1 MGIGLTNT
9 SAYYRKYPLTF
20 RLLVYILLC
29 SSFVTLLTTIF
40 QIAVDYNRDVASI
53 ETRFRE
59 IEISHSKIVSMSI
72 WNFDESQIENLLNG
86 ILMLPDIEYV
96 EIRTEYKNY
105 SVGKNPKT
113 KFLTYE
119 FKFTSDDPNQKL
131 GSVFIAASLEN
142 VYQRLK
148 ERVVVI
154 LGSQA
159 VKTFLVSSFILFII
173 RHLVTRHLNTMAEFA
188 QRLDLKKLNQF
199 LVLNRKKT
207 KSKDELDRVTLAIN
221 HMIKNLGTATKEME
235 IQARLQG
242 ELNAAATIQKACTP
256 KTLPVL
262 DDFEM
267 AAQFNPAKEM
277 SGDYFDIIKI
287 DDRHVVFVIA
297 DVSGKGVSAAMY
309 ANITRVLVR
318 DKETLL
324 SSPVKLLSS
333 LNQSL
338 KKEFHSNHFL
348 TMSYM
353 VLDLKKFEVT
363 YASAGHE
370 PLILIRGEEKKITFL
385 KPRGYPFSD
394 LHADLFEERIC
405 QETILIHSGDLLFL
419 YTDGLTD
426 AENKQ
431 GEMFGEDRL
440 YETLLD
446 LQLHPVSQ
454 IPELIAERIRK
465 FSGAAQQND
474 DITMIALKRV

>member
-1 MGIGLTNT
+1 
-9 SAYYRKYPLTF
+9 
-20 RLLVYILLC
+20 
-29 SSFVTLLTTIF
+29 
-40 QIAVDYNRDVASI
+40 
-53 ETRFRE
+53 
-59 IEISHSKIVSMSI
+59 
-72 WNFDESQIENLLNG
+72 
-86 ILMLPDIEYV
+86 
-96 EIRTEYKNY
+96 
-105 SVGKNPKT
+105 
-113 KFLTYE
+113 
-119 FKFTSDDPNQKL
+119 
-131 GSVFIAASLEN
+131 
-142 VYQRLK
+142 
-148 ERVVVI
+148 
-154 LGSQA
+154 
-159 VKTFLVSSFILFII
+159 
-173 RHLVTRHLNTMAEFA
+173 
-188 QRLDLKKLNQF
+188 
-199 LVLNRKKT
+199 
-207 KSKDELDRVTLAIN
+207 
-221 HMIKNLGTATKEME
+221 MIKNLGTATKEME